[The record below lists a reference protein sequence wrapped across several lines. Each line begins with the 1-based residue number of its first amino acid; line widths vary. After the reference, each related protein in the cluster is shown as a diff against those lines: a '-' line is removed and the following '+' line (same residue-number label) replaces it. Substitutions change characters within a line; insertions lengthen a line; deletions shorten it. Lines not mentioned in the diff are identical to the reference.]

1 MVINGI
7 ISEKNARTRNNKI
20 NRAGYT
26 RSSDRSIYNN
36 SNREKIMKIDHQII
50 ITFDKGENCS
60 CCNEKFDKDTTII
73 KSFNSINE
81 AMAFQKVINRTKE
94 LKTRY
99 QQLIGKK

>member
-7 ISEKNARTRNNKI
+7 ISEKNVRNRNNKI
-20 NRAGYT
+20 CNDFSY
-26 RSSDRSIYNN
+26 RSDSWNIYSK
-36 SNREKIMKIDHQII
+36 SNRKKTMKIDHQII
-50 ITFDKGENCS
+50 ITFEKGEKCF
-60 CCNEKFDKDTTII
+60 CCNVKFDQDTTIT
-73 KSFNSINE
+73 KSFKSIKE